1 MKIIIASQNQG
12 KIEGA
17 KKAFSHY
24 FSDITIDGISVPS
37 NVNEQPVDNEIYIGA
52 QNRIKNLKKYCKE
65 NNITADLFISVES
78 GIVNFFNNW
87 FITSIAIIENNENL
101 SSYGMSASFP
111 VPDKY
116 VQKIINSDLSQ
127 VMNEVFDKDDDR
139 HNHGGG
145 IQLLT
150 KNVISRIDLNEQAF
164 IMALT
169 KFLNSKW
176 N

>member
-1 MKIIIASQNQG
+1 
-12 KIEGA
+12 
-17 KKAFSHY
+17 
-24 FSDITIDGISVPS
+24 
-37 NVNEQPVDNEIYIGA
+37 
-52 QNRIKNLKKYCKE
+52 
-65 NNITADLFISVES
+65 
-78 GIVNFFNNW
+78 
-87 FITSIAIIENNENL
+87 
-101 SSYGMSASFP
+101 MSASFP